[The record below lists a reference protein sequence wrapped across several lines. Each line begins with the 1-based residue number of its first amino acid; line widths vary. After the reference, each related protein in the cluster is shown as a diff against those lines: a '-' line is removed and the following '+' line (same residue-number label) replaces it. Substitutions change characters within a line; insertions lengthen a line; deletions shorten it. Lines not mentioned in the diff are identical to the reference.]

1 MPLLE
6 VSHLRVDLHT
16 HRGTAAAVRDMT
28 FTLDRGETLGLIG
41 ESGCGKSM
49 TALALMGLAPENATV
64 SGSLKL
70 EGRELIGL
78 HDRDWRAI
86 RGYQVAMIFQE
97 PMTALNP
104 VHRVGAQ
111 IAEPLRLHQN
121 LSGSA
126 AREKAIA
133 LLDRVG
139 IPDAARR
146 VDSFPHQFSGGQRQR
161 IMIAMALACEPDVLI
176 ADEPT
181 TALDVTVQKQILG
194 LIRELVT
201 ERGMALILIS
211 HDLGL
216 IAQNVQRMLVMYSG
230 SVVESGPSADV
241 FARPAHP
248 YTRGLMAARPN
259 MQHRLVAHRSERL
272 PTIPGS
278 VPDLFSLPP
287 GCPFAGRCA
296 YTEDACVTQQ
306 PPTVPLQGG
315 HQFVCRRADVVLAA
329 TESLPVGAGL
339 PAMDA
344 TAPSG
349 AVIAGKPAPTTRAGG
364 A

>member
-1 MPLLE
+1 MALLE
-6 VSHLRVDLHT
+6 ARQLRVDLHT

-28 FTLDRGETLGLIG
+28 FTLERGDTLGLIG

-49 TALALMGLAPENATV
+49 TALALMGLAPENASV

-78 HDRDWRAI
+78 RDRDWRAI
-86 RGYQVAMIFQE
+86 RGARLAMIFQE

-111 IAEPLRLHQN
+111 IAEPLRLHRR
-121 LSGSA
+121 LSASA

-139 IPDAARR
+139 IPDAPRR

-181 TALDVTVQKQILG
+181 TALDVTVQQQILA
-194 LIRELVT
+194 LIRELVD
-201 ERGMALILIS
+201 ERGMALVLIS

-216 IAQNVQRMLVMYSG
+216 IAQNVRRMLVMYGG
-230 SVVESGPSADV
+230 SVVERGPSAEV

-248 YTRGLMAARPN
+248 YTRGLLAARPRLE
-259 MQHRLVAHRSERL
+259 HRLVAHRSERL

-296 YTEDACVTQQ
+296 FTEPACATDA
-306 PPTVPLQGG
+306 PPTVQVSDT

-329 TESLPVGAGL
+329 PEPAPVGAGL
-339 PAMDA
+339 PAMGA
-344 TAPSG
+344 APHLALPS
-349 AVIAGKPAPTTRAGG
+349 RASPLLQR
-364 A
+364 

>member
-1 MPLLE
+1 MPLLD
-6 VSHLRVDLHT
+6 VHKLRVDLRT
-16 HRGTAAAVRDMT
+16 HRGVAPAVRDMT

-49 TALALMGLAPENATV
+49 TALALMGLTPENATV

-86 RGYQVAMIFQE
+86 RGYETAMIFQE

-111 IAEPLRLHQN
+111 ITEPLRLHQN

-161 IMIAMALACEPDVLI
+161 IMIAMALACEPDLLI

-194 LIRELVT
+194 LIHELVT

-216 IAQNVQRMLVMYSG
+216 IAQNVQRMLVMYGG
-230 SVVESGPSADV
+230 SVVESGPAADV

-248 YTRGLMAARPN
+248 YTRGLLAARPSLE
-259 MQHRLVAHRSERL
+259 HRLVAHRSERL

-278 VPDLFSLPP
+278 VPDLFSMPP
-287 GCPFAGRCA
+287 GCPFAGRCPF
-296 YTEDACVTQQ
+296 TEEACATQS
-306 PPTVPLQGG
+306 PPVMPLQGD
-315 HQFVCRRADVVLAA
+315 HQFRCRRADVVLAA
-329 TESLPVGAGL
+329 TEPLPVGAGL
-339 PAMDA
+339 PAMAAADEG
-344 TAPSG
+344 TAP
-349 AVIAGKPAPTTRAGG
+349 IAGKPAPTNVAARA
-364 A
+364 

>member
-1 MPLLE
+1 MPLLD
-6 VSHLRVDLHT
+6 VSRLRVDLRT
-16 HRGTAAAVRDMT
+16 HRGSAPAVRDVS
-28 FTLDRGETLGLIG
+28 FALERGDTLGLIG

-49 TALALMGLAPENATV
+49 TALALMGLAPDNATV
-64 SGSLKL
+64 TGSVRLN
-70 EGRELIGL
+70 GQELVGL
-78 HDRDWRAI
+78 GDRGWRQL
-86 RGYQVAMIFQE
+86 RGNRIAMIFQE

-111 IAEPLRLHQN
+111 IAEPLRLHQG
-121 LSGSA
+121 LTAAA
-126 AREKAIA
+126 ARQQAIA
-133 LLDRVG
+133 LMERVG
-139 IPDAARR
+139 IPDPARR

-216 IAQNVQRMLVMYSG
+216 IAQNVQRMLVMYGG

-241 FARPAHP
+241 FAHPAHP
-248 YTRGLMAARPN
+248 YTRGLLAARPN

>member
-1 MPLLE
+1 MPLLD
-6 VSHLRVDLHT
+6 VSHLRVDLRT
-16 HRGTAAAVRDMT
+16 HRGTAAAVRDMS
-28 FTLDRGETLGLIG
+28 FTLERGDTLGLIG

-49 TALALMGLAPENATV
+49 TALALMGLAPDNATV

-70 EGRELIGL
+70 GGQQLVGL
-78 HDRDWRAI
+78 HERDWRRV
-86 RGYQVAMIFQE
+86 RGARIAMIFQE

-181 TALDVTVQKQILG
+181 TALDVTVQKQILA
-194 LIRELVT
+194 LIRELVD

-216 IAQNVQRMLVMYSG
+216 IAQNVQRMMVMYG
-230 SVVESGPSADV
+230 GAVVESGPAAQV
-241 FARPAHP
+241 FGQPAHP
-248 YTRGLMAARPN
+248 YTRGLLAARPSLA
-259 MQHRLVAHRSERL
+259 QRLVAHRSERL
-272 PTIPGS
+272 PTIKGS
-278 VPDLFSLPP
+278 VPDLFSLPL

-296 YTEDACVTQQ
+296 YTEDACFTDE
-306 PPTVPLQGG
+306 PPVVPMGSA
-315 HQFVCRRADVVLAA
+315 HWFRCRRADVVLD
-329 TESLPVGAGL
+329 TPEL
-339 PAMDA
+339 
-344 TAPSG
+344 
-349 AVIAGKPAPTTRAGG
+349 IAGSD
-364 A
+364 